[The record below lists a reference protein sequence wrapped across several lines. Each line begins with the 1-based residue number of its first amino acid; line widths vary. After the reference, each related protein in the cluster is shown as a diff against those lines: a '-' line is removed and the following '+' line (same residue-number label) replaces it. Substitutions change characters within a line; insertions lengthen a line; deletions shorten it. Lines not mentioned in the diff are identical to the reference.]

1 MQPNWV
7 FFTQYWPFEI
17 LVYFVSLLLPFSQD
31 SSFSSVSTIHSFLCL
46 LLLTDFSTVLYFI
59 WALFESVNHSFY
71 IHRLL
76 SIYLVPLCN
85 AICFSKLNVSIYHSL
100 SFNIFWFNI
109 HIYLKSTKVQLKCN
123 NSYIAVILVSSSASI
138 SIFWAKVCFLFFYSS
153 DCDTFFST
161 DSHDN
166 RLNFIK
172 LLAIMGW
179 KEKTTVSCFPGDFE
193 VSIKEY
199 EVDLGS

>member
-1 MQPNWV
+1 MAVKCFLQRILLKKLNALKMQPNWV

-17 LVYFVSLLLPFSQD
+17 LVFFVSLLLPFSQD

-76 SIYLVPLCN
+76 SIYLVPLCS

-138 SIFWAKVCFLFFYSS
+138 SIFWAKVCFLLFYSS
-153 DCDTFFST
+153 DCDTFFFY
-161 DSHDN
+161 
-166 RLNFIK
+166 R
-172 LLAIMGW
+172 
-179 KEKTTVSCFPGDFE
+179 
-193 VSIKEY
+193 
-199 EVDLGS
+199 